1 MSANES
7 RHRRRNP
14 PSATVPC
21 RIPVRCQPSDL
32 FPVVAEGRSQPSAN
46 FVFSLLPPRSWD
58 FHVRHFPFGLCRH
71 YMSQPKSGLHS
82 SDRRDQFAAICGRQ
96 RIRQRQLTAT
106 HDEWRQTKNCDSQL
120 NVASR
125 NCHSVS
131 KPQQRSKNK
140 NNLRLSLGS
149 TLTLLSQSTV
159 FSYSFVVNIC
169 DLLAKQVNREQ
180 Y

>member
-1 MSANES
+1 MREHRAVLYTANGCMTQTQLRVCLVHNSTVFAIQQGLYARVNVLTYFMGRVHFVGGHDVWWVDDQNIVKSGNAKLDFLYNLHTEVLMSANES

-58 FHVRHFPFGLCRH
+58 FHVLHFPFGLCRH

-82 SDRRDQFAAICGRQ
+82 SDRRD
-96 RIRQRQLTAT
+96 
-106 HDEWRQTKNCDSQL
+106 
-120 NVASR
+120 
-125 NCHSVS
+125 
-131 KPQQRSKNK
+131 
-140 NNLRLSLGS
+140 
-149 TLTLLSQSTV
+149 
-159 FSYSFVVNIC
+159 
-169 DLLAKQVNREQ
+169 
-180 Y
+180 